1 MTFKMRIC
9 QQTLTKKMHNN
20 THNLTNSHILLRQTH
35 GREACDAEVFLRV
48 ESQTGTRLDREN
60 GF

>member
-35 GREACDAEVFLRV
+35 GREACDAEVF
-48 ESQTGTRLDREN
+48 
-60 GF
+60 